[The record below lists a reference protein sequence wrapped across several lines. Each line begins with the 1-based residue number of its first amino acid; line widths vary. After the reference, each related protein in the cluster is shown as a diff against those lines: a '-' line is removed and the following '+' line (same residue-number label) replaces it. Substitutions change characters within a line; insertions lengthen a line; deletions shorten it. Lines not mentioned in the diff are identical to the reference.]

1 MDNSHHTRA
10 RTRAGEYPAPPP
22 IFSPRLSFGSVA
34 AGDYADTSAIDSSM
48 RPVALATRPAPA
60 SAVGISATPV
70 ASQPSALRAG
80 EHSSEL
86 SSAPNEVDFF
96 GAIGDAPAPIE
107 NVDDGG
113 WTPVTRKTSRSHRER
128 SNSSRGNYTHNYAS
142 DSDASDSE
150 STYARATNEMSNEDL
165 ATLARRH
172 EAYATQLR
180 EQMARNT
187 VPKYNSDVKGNYR
200 GFTPEDVG
208 SEVESEQPPSP
219 LQRATIEEV
228 DSKEDLISFQNP
240 VAGTTRDKGK
250 GVDPGNWGDVSAL
263 QNFSESDLKA
273 QQEMLQNY
281 AEIHRVMKEE
291 QSSTPTNIFAGIG
304 ESASMPPSLKGKGRR
319 RRSKSPKVKKTKV
332 ETRVEIPPKPSKP
345 VEEVEFVEPTKS
357 EEIGIVSDRDANNDR
372 VSTSGLTNDEMHA
385 ILKQKISELHELER
399 QFVGAREPLRH
410 TAPPKPARE
419 SRAPKAPIPRDVT
432 PGRIAAENFFE
443 KALRGAPAASAE
455 AKPPPSDPSDSS
467 SSSSSDDESGSSRR
481 GASSPRLSSKR
492 RRGHA
497 RKQKMLLK
505 PIPPSRYNGEPNANA
520 IQRFAR
526 ESKTYVK
533 MGRVPEEEQVY
544 FISYY
549 LDGKALDFYNQIV
562 TVDEESWTLKR
573 FFVELF
579 EFCFPIDFR
588 NMQRKR
594 LNRCFQGTK
603 EVAAHVAEWSEIY
616 NTIGLEDNHEKV
628 VKLFNS
634 FAFPVQTEIYRKG
647 LDPEISSWEEIVK
660 GAEQAEILLKL
671 KQRIKMPRLD
681 LRSGLSGRR
690 ESQKSFRCGF
700 RGRGRGGRVNS
711 SPRQREEVM
720 RTSAVGAPPKNK
732 PAKSEMSAQQ
742 RNDMLAKGLC
752 FECGEAGHLARN
764 CPKKN
769 TVPSKNKGKPP
780 GFNSHAVHIP
790 HASTSRD
797 ALYEST
803 EVLDTFYVGAMHFGD
818 ISGVDEGGE
827 PLQTFGGSE
836 SEFELDSDHSS
847 QHDVDSADGDA
858 PSCAIGDL
866 AGFPPSNA
874 HFSHPKFF
882 PRTQNRPTSQD

>member
-1 MDNSHHTRA
+1 
-10 RTRAGEYPAPPP
+10 
-22 IFSPRLSFGSVA
+22 
-34 AGDYADTSAIDSSM
+34 
-48 RPVALATRPAPA
+48 
-60 SAVGISATPV
+60 
-70 ASQPSALRAG
+70 
-80 EHSSEL
+80 
-86 SSAPNEVDFF
+86 
-96 GAIGDAPAPIE
+96 
-107 NVDDGG
+107 
-113 WTPVTRKTSRSHRER
+113 
-128 SNSSRGNYTHNYAS
+128 
-142 DSDASDSE
+142 
-150 STYARATNEMSNEDL
+150 
-165 ATLARRH
+165 
-172 EAYATQLR
+172 
-180 EQMARNT
+180 
-187 VPKYNSDVKGNYR
+187 
-200 GFTPEDVG
+200 
-208 SEVESEQPPSP
+208 
-219 LQRATIEEV
+219 
-228 DSKEDLISFQNP
+228 
-240 VAGTTRDKGK
+240 
-250 GVDPGNWGDVSAL
+250 
-263 QNFSESDLKA
+263 
-273 QQEMLQNY
+273 
-281 AEIHRVMKEE
+281 
-291 QSSTPTNIFAGIG
+291 
-304 ESASMPPSLKGKGRR
+304 MPPSLKGKGRR

-399 QFVGAREPLRH
+399 QFWCSGAVETHSSSKAGARIKSAQGPH
-410 TAPPKPARE
+410 PAR
-419 SRAPKAPIPRDVT
+419 S
-432 PGRIAAENFFE
+432 
-443 KALRGAPAASAE
+443 SAE

-533 MGRVPEEEQVY
+533 MGSSRRGASLFH
-544 FISYY
+544 FI
-549 LDGKALDFYNQIV
+549 LPRRKALDFYNQIV

-594 LNRCFQGTK
+594 LNRCFQAKNQNAKAGSSK
-603 EVAAHVAEWSEIY
+603 
-616 NTIGLEDNHEKV
+616 
-628 VKLFNS
+628 
-634 FAFPVQTEIYRKG
+634 R
-647 LDPEISSWEEIVK
+647 PERPS
-660 GAEQAEILLKL
+660 
-671 KQRIKMPRLD
+671 
-681 LRSGLSGRR
+681 R
-690 ESQKSFRCGF
+690 ESVIPVHRVEIFPCGF

-742 RNDMLAKGLC
+742 RNDMLARAYALSAERLGIWLAIALRRILCLLKIRVNRLGLTATR
-752 FECGEAGHLARN
+752 FTYLM
-764 CPKKN
+764 
-769 TVPSKNKGKPP
+769 PP
-780 GFNSHAVHIP
+780 LRAMHC
-790 HASTSRD
+790 
-797 ALYEST
+797 
-803 EVLDTFYVGAMHFGD
+803 AMHFGD

-866 AGFPPSNA
+866 YALYVPMILQYTLALFHKKKKPSLHTCLTRGGFPTFQCTFLPPKVFPTNMDGPNVSKFQDSTPKATPSA
-874 HFSHPKFF
+874 KKYSRHAERLS
-882 PRTQNRPTSQD
+882 